1 MNRREELMRAV
12 EGLPA
17 LLGRLD
23 KAVSEVAA
31 ARGAV
36 EGLVAKVGV
45 LVDDIL
51 VELHPPVCPKCSGSM
66 KMRVNRETGVS
77 FWGCHSY
84 PKCKGGL
91 DYARWRRDADA
102 TFKKLEAPSLTASP
116 PILMASPSPEAPP
129 VQAKPQARTRRRRVP
144 EDA

>member
-1 MNRREELMRAV
+1 
-12 EGLPA
+12 
-17 LLGRLD
+17 
-23 KAVSEVAA
+23 
-31 ARGAV
+31 
-36 EGLVAKVGV
+36 
-45 LVDDIL
+45 
-51 VELHPPVCPKCSGSM
+51 
-66 KMRVNRETGVS
+66 MRVNRETGVS